1 MVCRS
6 VQLWFPSTEMSG
18 GQSAGGAEGLEAAA
32 AERAEDDEVAVEGG
46 LDGFRDLVMAA
57 HSANGV
63 QVRHLFSTRIIS
75 EKWFERTKMCL
86 RQVKRTVFH
95 PSPGPRLLGSLC
107 AAQGHLLRRV
117 LLRNCSEGTRMV
129 AIVWLVR

>member
-18 GQSAGGAEGLEAAA
+18 GQSAGGIEGLEAAA
-32 AERAEDDEVAVEGG
+32 AVEREEEDEVAVEGG

-63 QVRHLFSTRIIS
+63 QVRHGFPS
-75 EKWFERTKMCL
+75 FPRTTPFGVAL
-86 RQVKRTVFH
+86 RGAGAS
-95 PSPGPRLLGSLC
+95 PSPRSVEELLCGDDDGCDRLACSVKNFSIPFLG
-107 AAQGHLLRRV
+107 
-117 LLRNCSEGTRMV
+117 
-129 AIVWLVR
+129 

>member
-18 GQSAGGAEGLEAAA
+18 GQCAGGVEGLESAA
-32 AERAEDDEVAVEGG
+32 AERAEDDEVAVEGGG

-63 QVRHLFSTRIIS
+63 QVRHLFSIRIIS
-75 EKWFERTKMCL
+75 EKWFERPKTCL

-95 PSPGPRLLGSLC
+95 PSL
-107 AAQGHLLRRV
+107 
-117 LLRNCSEGTRMV
+117 
-129 AIVWLVR
+129 